1 MLLTFIILFFV
12 YFYVFGCADN
22 SQNFDTDIFNIP
34 TVKVTTTRPT
44 TPRTTTSRVWATTP
58 RTTTTTR
65 RSYSPSYP
73 SSGGGSSIFGGGSS
87 NTGGSSIFGDFFGG
101 GSSNTGG
108 SGSNTRYGSSGTG
121 GSSSPSSGF
130 GSFFGDILGGGGSS
144 PTTRRP
150 SSSGG
155 SSSSGGLFDDFKNIL
170 AGQISNVINDALSN
184 RGGFNTRPIQENKG
198 YRGGLFSENPSS
210 GSGHQQSSSN
220 VAPSSQ
226 PSGSSTYTRFGQNT
240 YSSQNSFPTLPP
252 TPPTYG
258 WRVPS

>member
-44 TPRTTTSRVWATTP
+44 TPRTTTSRVWTTTP

-108 SGSNTRYGSSGTG
+108 SGSNTRHGSGGTG
-121 GSSSPSSGF
+121 GSSPSSGF